1 MSFMNNI
8 YLLPNLFSPKR
19 EKLLLYEL
27 LASLNDYTLVCLT
40 YLLTCEVECR
50 SILQCCIGCDVVD
63 ACGFGYLLGHQDL
76 WYIFED
82 LTEETL
88 YGVSFTI
95 SKGSEVAYL
104 ELVVEL
110 NLLVTK
116 IGRASCRERV

>member
-50 SILQCCIGCDVVD
+50 SILQCSIGCDVVD
-63 ACGFGYLLGHQDL
+63 ACGYTIQRVDFAVHVNFVGIIELLQ
-76 WYIFED
+76 FA
-82 LTEETL
+82 L
-88 YGVSFTI
+88 YNNLVACFNLVSRCEI
-95 SKGSEVAYL
+95 SSL
-104 ELVVEL
+104 
-110 NLLVTK
+110 
-116 IGRASCRERV
+116 